1 MNKKITLGISML
13 LVLAIAVWIITP
25 FILQSKNLISRN
37 NFDYSYKQ
45 AAIIDYDNLDNSLH
59 IDNGESGKVD
69 KLIRIIDRL
78 SIKKTIK
85 PKDFSN
91 YSLSFIA
98 TFKEDGNST
107 YTKEVFSI
115 RFYKDKVIG
124 FKRKPQEK
132 EIYFKIKSEEFDIKK
147 VIEEL

>member
-1 MNKKITLGISML
+1 ML

>member
-1 MNKKITLGISML
+1 ML
-13 LVLAIAVWIITP
+13 LVLAIAVWILIP

-69 KLIRIIDRL
+69 KLISIIDRL

-132 EIYFKIKSEEFDIKK
+132 EIYYKFKSEEFDIKK